1 MKMLISNFCTC
12 KDLQGEA
19 GVRWSVWGLVE
30 MLDDINVSG
39 CSDSSSWTSWCPPLL
54 KYRSEDLLIP
64 FVWIGASDN
73 IRLIE
78 NLHSLLMISGT
89 VYCTGQG
96 EQRTL

>member
-1 MKMLISNFCTC
+1 MTLMCLAAQI
-12 KDLQGEA
+12 LLHGLL
-19 GVRWSVWGLVE
+19 GVLLYW
-30 MLDDINVSG
+30 I
-39 CSDSSSWTSWCPPLL
+39 L